1 MTIHSIPTESVPAS
15 AGERPVRHVAIVGG
29 GIAGLS
35 AAWALQK
42 RAEQGE
48 PVRYTLLEASQR
60 WGGKIRTEQ
69 VEGDGPQ
76 PFIVEAGPDSF
87 ITQKPWG
94 LQLARELGLEE
105 RILGTNDAQR
115 KVYVLNRGRLTPL
128 PDGVL
133 LVVPTRFLPFV
144 TSPLISPL
152 GKLRMALDLVIP
164 PRRDGQ
170 DETLAHFMRRRLGQE
185 ALDKLGEPLL
195 SGIYNADA
203 EEQSLLATFPR
214 FRTLEEKHGSLI
226 RGMLAA
232 KAQRMRM
239 PKPKGRP
246 VSMFV
251 SFREGTEELP
261 RALAAQLTG
270 DLRLGVQVEGL
281 ARRGDG
287 GYRLALSDG
296 STLEADGVI
305 LAIPAGATARL
316 VRPLAPAAAIQL
328 ESIRYV
334 STGTVSLAFRGDEVQ
349 ALDGFGVVIPR
360 SEGRRINAITWS
372 SVKFR
377 HRAPAGHELIRV
389 FFGGSRTPQ
398 TFQLDDPELLAVVRE
413 ELRQILG
420 IRAQPL
426 FQRIARW
433 PQAQPQ
439 YDVGHLERVA
449 AIEEAL
455 PRGLLVAGSPYRG
468 VGIPDCVRQG
478 QEAAERILAAVG
490 NRQGDTETGNG

>member
-1 MTIHSIPTESVPAS
+1 MTTQTMPGKDTPTS
-15 AGERPVRHVAIVGG
+15 AGDRPSLHMAIVGG
-29 GIAGLS
+29 GITGLS

-42 RAEQGE
+42 LAEQGQ

-60 WGGKIRTEQ
+60 WGGKIRTER
-69 VEGDGPQ
+69 VEGAEAQ

-94 LQLARELGLEE
+94 LELARELGLEE
-105 RILGTNDAQR
+105 RLLGANDQRR

-164 PRRDGQ
+164 ARRDGQ
-170 DETLAHFMRRRLGQE
+170 DETLADFMRRRLGQE

-214 FRTLEEKHGSLI
+214 FRALEEKHGSLI

-232 KAQRMRM
+232 KAQRMHA
-239 PKPKGRP
+239 PKRPGKP

-251 SFREGTEELP
+251 SFREGMEELP

-270 DLRLGVQVEGL
+270 DLRLGVAVEGL
-281 ARRGDG
+281 ARREEG
-287 GYRLALSDG
+287 GYRLALNDG
-296 STLEADGVI
+296 GRLDVDGVI

-316 VRPLAPAAAIQL
+316 VRPLAPRAAQRLA
-328 ESIRYV
+328 SIRYV
-334 STGTVSLAFRGDEVQ
+334 STGAVSLAFSGEQVRP
-349 ALDGFGVVIPR
+349 LDGFGVVIPR
-360 SEGRRINAITWS
+360 SEGRRINAITWT
-372 SVKFR
+372 SVKFH
-377 HRAPAGHELIRV
+377 HRAPAGYELIRV
-389 FFGGSRTPQ
+389 FFGGSRTPA
-398 TFQLDDPELLAVVRE
+398 TFQLDDQALLAAVRE
-413 ELRQILG
+413 ELQEILG
-420 IRAQPL
+420 ITAQPL

-455 PRGLLVAGSPYRG
+455 PSGLLVAGSPYRG

-478 QEAAERILAAVG
+478 RAAAERLL
-490 NRQGDTETGNG
+490 ETVKSR